1 MNFITIS
8 GAKEHNLKNLNLKLP
23 KNKIIVFTGLSGS
36 GKSSLAFDTI
46 YAEGQRRYVES
57 LSAYARQFLEQ
68 MDKPDVEHIEGLS
81 PAIAIGQHSP
91 SKNPRSTVG
100 TVTEIYDYLRLLF
113 AKIGNPQC
121 PICKLTIKQWPL
133 NAIVKEILSK
143 YDNQKIKVLSP
154 LIKDRIGTYEE
165 LFLKLKKAGFVK
177 VKIDNKFYELKN
189 PPKLQKYAKHTIEL
203 FIDELTVCRDEKE
216 RLQESLELA
225 MKQSQ
230 GYAGCR
236 VTDYVHQNGQG
247 YAVHQNGQG
256 YVSIEIKDNSVIYS
270 DKNSCPACGISFPEL
285 EPRLFSF
292 NSPHGACPKCAGL
305 GIKIEIDENLVIP
318 ATEKNILEGAIEP
331 WNKPI
336 TTKTHR
342 WKNSWSSYYGDLI
355 ENICA
360 ARKIP
365 INIPWKNL
373 SKVQK
378 SILLYGDDSNDF
390 EGIITNLKRRY
401 LQSQSDYVKEEIYR
415 KYMHERKCSDCDG
428 KRLKPEGLNV
438 FINGKNIAEVSALS
452 IEDIIKF
459 TANLQLSEKDKFISR
474 QILKEINSRLNFLIN
489 VGLSYIS
496 LERKSRTLSGG
507 EAQRIQLAT
516 QIGSGLTGV
525 LYVLDEPTIGLH
537 QSDNARLIHTLKS
550 LRDLGNTLIIVEH
563 DEAIIRNADYIVD
576 LGPKAGSNGGYI
588 TAQGSLNEILSN
600 PKSLTGKFLKRER
613 ITALKQKPIKA
624 PAKFL
629 KFEKAAQFNLKNI
642 NVKIPI
648 GLFTCICG
656 ISGSGKSTLLYEI
669 VYKALAKKIY
679 KSKENP
685 GKFEKMSGCEFIDK
699 VIIIDQAPI
708 GRTPRSNP
716 ATYTGLFAHIREL
729 FAQIPESK
737 RRGYKS
743 GRFSFNVS
751 GGRCEAC
758 AGEGTIKIQMQ
769 FLSDIYVKCDECHG
783 KRFTDSTLEVR
794 LKNKNISEVLD
805 MTADEAKI
813 FFKNIPQIL
822 KILNTLCAVG
832 LGYIKLGQ
840 SATTLSGG
848 EAQRMKL
855 AYQLS
860 KRSTGKTLY
869 ILDEP
874 TTGLH
879 FADTGKLLKVLRKL
893 NEQGNTILIIEHNLD
908 VIASSDWII
917 ELGPEGGEKGGYQI
931 FAGATDKMLKAP
943 KSITAPYLKKHIGT
957 TVIQNEKK

>member
-8 GAKEHNLKNLNLKLP
+8 GAREHNLKNLNLKLP

-68 MDKPDVEHIEGLS
+68 MDKPDIDYIEGLS

-113 AKIGNPQC
+113 AKVGNPQC
-121 PICKLTIKQWPL
+121 PQCKLPIKQWPQS
-133 NAIVKEILSK
+133 AIVKKILSK
-143 YDNQKIKVLSP
+143 YNNKKIKILSP
-154 LIKDRIGTYEE
+154 LIKDRKGAYEE
-165 LFLKLKKAGFVK
+165 LLSKLKKTGFTK
-177 VKIDNKFYELKN
+177 VKINNKLYELKN
-189 PPKLQKYAKHTIEL
+189 PPKLKRYDKHTIDL
-203 FIDELTVCRDEKE
+203 FIDELTVCADEKE

-225 MKQSQ
+225 FKQSQ
-230 GYAGCR
+230 GY
-236 VTDYVHQNGQG
+236 VN
-247 YAVHQNGQG
+247 
-256 YVSIEIKDNSVIYS
+256 IEIEDKKNNSIVYS
-270 DKNSCPACGISFPEL
+270 EKNSCPACFTSFPEL

-292 NSPHGACPKCAGL
+292 NSPHGACAKCAGL
-305 GIKIEIDENLVIP
+305 GVKIEIDEDLVVP
-318 ATEKNILEGAIEP
+318 LPDKSILEGAIEP
-331 WNKPI
+331 WSKPI
-336 TTKTHR
+336 TTRTNR

-355 ENICA
+355 ENICKA
-360 ARKIP
+360 HKISL
-365 INIPWKNL
+365 NIPWKKL
-373 SKVQK
+373 SKTQK
-378 SILLYGDDSNDF
+378 DILLYGDTSNDF
-390 EGIITNLKRRY
+390 EGIINNLKRRY
-401 LQSQSDYVKEEIYR
+401 IESQSDYVREEIHR
-415 KYMHERKCSDCDG
+415 KYMHETKCSACQG

-438 FINGKNIAEVSALS
+438 LINGKNIVEISALS
-452 IEDIIKF
+452 IEDIKNF
-459 TANLQLSEKDKFISR
+459 TNKLKLSEKNKLISA
-474 QILKEINSRLNFLIN
+474 QILKEINSRLIFLVNI
-489 VGLSYIS
+489 GLSYIS

-537 QSDNARLIHTLKS
+537 QSDNARLMQTLQS

-563 DEAIIRNADYIVD
+563 DEAIIRSADYIVD
-576 LGPKAGSNGGYI
+576 LGPKAGSEGGYI

-600 PKSLTGKFLKRER
+600 PASLTGKYLNGEET
-613 ITALKQKPIKA
+613 TALKQEKA
-624 PAKFL
+624 KKPAKFL
-629 KFEKAAQFNLKNI
+629 KFEKAEQFNLKNI
-642 NVKIPI
+642 DVKIPI
-648 GLFTCICG
+648 GLFTCVCG

-669 VYKALAKKIY
+669 IYKALAKKIY

-685 GKFEKMSGCEFIDK
+685 GKFKRMSGAEFIDK

-729 FAQIPESK
+729 FAQLPESK
-737 RRGYKS
+737 RRGYKP

-758 AGEGTIKIQMQ
+758 SGEGTIKIQMQ
-769 FLSDIYVKCDECHG
+769 FLSDVYVKCDECHG
-783 KRFTDSTLEVR
+783 QRFNESTLEVR
-794 LKNKNISEVLD
+794 LNNMNISEVLD

-822 KILNTLCAVG
+822 KILNTLCEVG

-855 AYQLS
+855 AYELS

-879 FADTGKLLKVLRKL
+879 FADTGKLLEVLRKL
-893 NEQGNTILIIEHNLD
+893 NNQGNTILIIEHNLD

-931 FAGATDKMLKAP
+931 FAGPTDKILKDK
-943 KSITAPYLKKHIGT
+943 KSITCPYLKEYLQKNK
-957 TVIQNEKK
+957 QLKKEPAKTR

>member
-8 GAKEHNLKNLNLKLP
+8 GAREHNLKNLNLKLP

-68 MDKPDVEHIEGLS
+68 MDKPDIDYIEGLS

-121 PICKLTIKQWPL
+121 PKCKLPIKQWPQS
-133 NAIVKEILSK
+133 AIVKEILTQHTNK
-143 YDNQKIKVLSP
+143 KIAILSP
-154 LIKDRIGTYEE
+154 LIKDRKGAYDQ
-165 LFLKLKKAGFVK
+165 LFLKLKKTGFI
-177 VKIDNKFYELKN
+177 KIKINNKIYDLKN
-189 PPKLQKYAKHTIEL
+189 PPVLKKHNKHTIEL
-203 FIDELTVCRDEKE
+203 FIDELTVCADEKE

-225 MKQSQ
+225 FKESK
-230 GYAGCR
+230 
-236 VTDYVHQNGQG
+236 
-247 YAVHQNGQG
+247 G
-256 YVSIEIKDNSVIYS
+256 YVTIEIKDKKNNSIVYS
-270 DKNSCPACGISFPEL
+270 EKNSCPSCAQSFPEL

-292 NSPHGACPKCAGL
+292 NSPHGACQECSGL
-305 GIKIEIDENLVIP
+305 GVKIEIDENLVIP
-318 ATEKNILEGAIEP
+318 APEKTIYEGAIEP

-336 TTKTHR
+336 TTRTNR

-360 ARKIP
+360 AHKIP
-365 INIPWKNL
+365 TNIPWKKL
-373 SKVQK
+373 SKKQK
-378 SILLYGDDSNDF
+378 EVLFYGDSSNDF
-390 EGIITNLKRRY
+390 EGIIHNLKRRY
-401 LQSQSDYVKEEIYR
+401 TDSQSDFVREEIHR
-415 KYMHERKCSDCDG
+415 KYMHEKECSACQG

-438 FINGKNIAEVSALS
+438 LLNGKNIADISSLS
-452 IEDIIKF
+452 IEEIKKF
-459 TANLQLSEKDKFISR
+459 TNNLKLSEKNKFISK

-537 QSDNARLIHTLKS
+537 QSDNTRLMRTLKS
-550 LRDLGNTLIIVEH
+550 LKDLGNTLIIVEH

-576 LGPKAGSNGGYI
+576 LGPKAGSGGGYI
-588 TAQGSLNEILSN
+588 TAQGPLNKILSN
-600 PKSLTGKFLKRER
+600 QASLTGKFLKGEET
-613 ITALKQKPIKA
+613 TALKQKEIKT
-624 PAKFL
+624 PKNFL

-642 NVKIPI
+642 DVKVPI
-648 GLFTCICG
+648 GLFTCVCG

-669 VYKALAKKIY
+669 IHKALAKKIY
-679 KSKENP
+679 KSKEEP
-685 GKFEKMSGCEFIDK
+685 GKFKRMSGSEFIDK

-716 ATYTGLFAHIREL
+716 ATYTGLFTHIRDIFSQL
-729 FAQIPESK
+729 PESK
-737 RRGYKS
+737 RRGYKP

-758 AGEGTIKIQMQ
+758 SGEGTIKIQMQ
-769 FLSDIYVKCDECHG
+769 FLPDIYVKCDECHG
-783 KRFTDSTLEVR
+783 KRFTDLTLEIK
-794 LKNKNISEVLD
+794 LNNKNIAEVLD
-805 MTADEAKI
+805 MTADEANI
-813 FFKNIPQIL
+813 FFKNIPQIR
-822 KILNTLCAVG
+822 KILNTLCEVG

-840 SATTLSGG
+840 SSTTLSGG

-860 KRSTGKTLY
+860 KRATGKTLY

-879 FADTGKLLKVLRKL
+879 FADTGNLLQVLRKL
-893 NEQGNTILIIEHNLD
+893 NASGNTILIIEHNLD

-931 FAGATDKMLKAP
+931 FAGPTNKILNDK
-943 KSITAPYLKKHIGT
+943 KSITAPYLRDYIKK
-957 TVIQNEKK
+957 NKCLKKGLELQTAKNAAKKR

>member
-8 GAKEHNLKNLNLKLP
+8 GAREHNLKNLNLKLP
-23 KNKIIVFTGLSGS
+23 KNKIIVITGLSGS

-68 MDKPDVEHIEGLS
+68 MDKPDIDHIEGLS

-113 AKIGNPQC
+113 SKIGNPQC
-121 PICKLTIKQWPL
+121 PKCKLPIKQWAQG
-133 NAIVKEILSK
+133 AIVKEILAK
-143 YDNQKIKVLSP
+143 YNNKKISILSP
-154 LIKDRIGTYEE
+154 LIKDRKGTYDQ
-165 LFLKLKKAGFVK
+165 LLLKLKKSGFTK
-177 VKIDNKFYELKN
+177 VKINDKFYELKN
-189 PPKLQKYAKHTIEL
+189 PPKLKRYNKHTIEL
-203 FIDELTVCRDEKE
+203 FIDELTIAADEKE

-225 MKQSQ
+225 FKESK
-230 GYAGCR
+230 
-236 VTDYVHQNGQG
+236 
-247 YAVHQNGQG
+247 G
-256 YVSIEIKDNSVIYS
+256 YVTIEMNDKKNNRVVYS
-270 DKNSCPACGISFPEL
+270 EKNSCPSCTMSFPEL

-292 NSPHGACPKCAGL
+292 NSPHGACRECSGL
-305 GIKIEIDENLVIP
+305 GVKIEVDENLVVPSPDKTIF
-318 ATEKNILEGAIEP
+318 EGAIEP

-336 TTKTHR
+336 TTRTNR

-355 ENICA
+355 ENVCA

-365 INIPWKNL
+365 ADIPWKKL
-373 SKVQK
+373 SKTQK
-378 SILLYGDDSNDF
+378 DILFYGDSSNDF
-390 EGIITNLKRRY
+390 EGIINNLKRRY
-401 LQSQSDYVKEEIYR
+401 TDSQSDFVREEIHR
-415 KYMHERKCSDCDG
+415 KYMHEKKCSACQG
-428 KRLKPEGLNV
+428 KRLKQEGLNV
-438 FINGKNIAEVSALS
+438 LIAGKNIAAISVLS
-452 IEDIIKF
+452 IEDVKKF
-459 TANLQLSEKDKFISR
+459 TNNLKLSKKNEFISK
-474 QILKEINSRLNFLIN
+474 QIFKEINSRLTFLIN

-516 QIGSGLTGV
+516 QIGSGLSGV
-525 LYVLDEPTIGLH
+525 LYVLDETTIGLH
-537 QSDNARLIHTLKS
+537 QSDNARLMRTLKS

-576 LGPKAGSNGGYI
+576 LGPKAGAGGGYI
-588 TAQGSLNEILSN
+588 TAQGPLSKILSN
-600 PKSLTGKFLKRER
+600 RASLTGKFLKGEET
-613 ITALKQKPIKA
+613 TALSRKQIKT
-624 PAKFL
+624 PKKFL

-642 NVKIPI
+642 DVKVPI
-648 GLFTCICG
+648 GLFTCVCG

-669 VYKALAKKIY
+669 IHKALAKKIY

-685 GKFEKMSGCEFIDK
+685 GKFKRMSGSEFIDK

-716 ATYTGLFAHIREL
+716 ATYTGLFSHIREL
-729 FAQIPESK
+729 FSQLPESR
-737 RRGYKS
+737 RRGYKP

-758 AGEGTIKIQMQ
+758 SGEGTIKIQMQ
-769 FLSDIYVKCDECHG
+769 FLPDIYVKCDECHG
-783 KRFTDSTLEVR
+783 KRFTDSTLEIR
-794 LKNKNISEVLD
+794 LNNKNIFEVLD

-822 KILNTLCAVG
+822 KILNTLCEVG

-879 FADTGKLLKVLRKL
+879 FADTGKLLQVLRKL
-893 NEQGNTILIIEHNLD
+893 NSQGNTILIIEHNLD

-931 FAGATDKMLKAP
+931 FAGPTDKILKDSS
-943 KSITAPYLKKHIGT
+943 SITAPYLKKHLSLT
-957 TVIQNEKK
+957 ARQPDRLTANNAPETVPAKTR